1 VIPLPRPGRCVVM
14 GVLNVTPDSFSDGGC
29 FSDPATAIEHGLA
42 MHAAGSDYVD
52 VGGES
57 TRPGA
62 DRVDAREECA
72 RVVPVIR
79 ELSAAGVR
87 TSVDTTRAE
96 VAEAAL
102 AAGAELVN
110 DVSGGLA
117 DKNMADLVAEAGVP
131 WVLMHWRGH
140 SREMYAA
147 AQYGDVVTEVCA
159 ELTAR
164 VEDVVAAGVAPE
176 QLVLDPGLGFA
187 KRAEHNWA
195 LLAGLD
201 RLTAL
206 GLPVLAGCSP
216 ALTPLPGRPRS
227 GTPPRWPRRCSRP
240 RPARGASGCT
250 TRPPRWT
257 RCARWPRC
265 GPPGGADVADRRPDR
280 IALRGV
286 RAHAHHGVYAFERE
300 RGQIFTVDAVLEL
313 DTAPAAAGDDLAL
326 TVNYADLAQRL
337 HGVLT
342 GEPVDLLETLC
353 QRLADVCLA
362 DPLVEAVEI
371 TVHKPQAELGV
382 PFDDVTVSIRRERA

>member
-1 VIPLPRPGRCVVM
+1 MSRTELLRPGHCVVM

-29 FSDPATAIEHGLA
+29 FADAGTAVAHGLA
-42 MHAAGSDYVD
+42 MHASGADYVD

-62 DRVDAREECA
+62 DRVDAEEECR

-87 TSVDTTRAE
+87 ASVDTTRAE

-102 AAGAELVN
+102 EAGAVLVN

-117 DKNMADLVAEAGVP
+117 DKNMAELVAEAGVP

-147 AQYGDVVTEVCA
+147 AQYGDVVNEVCA

-187 KRAEHNWA
+187 KRAEHNWR

-201 RLTAL
+201 RVVGL
-206 GLPVLAGCSP
+206 GLPVLVGASRKSF
-216 ALTPLPGRPRS
+216 LGRLLADAD
-227 GTPPRWPRRCSRP
+227 GTL
-240 RPARGASGCT
+240 RPAEQRDAATLAT
-250 TRPPRWT
+250 TVLAAETGVW
-257 RCARWPRC
+257 
-265 GPPGGADVADRRPDR
+265 
-280 IALRGV
+280 GV
-286 RAHAHHGVYAFERE
+286 RVHDAAAS
-300 RGQIFTVDAVLEL
+300 VDAVR
-313 DTAPAAAGDDLAL
+313 TVAA
-326 TVNYADLAQRL
+326 V
-337 HGVLT
+337 
-342 GEPVDLLETLC
+342 
-353 QRLADVCLA
+353 
-362 DPLVEAVEI
+362 
-371 TVHKPQAELGV
+371 QAA
-382 PFDDVTVSIRRERA
+382 RREGERRG